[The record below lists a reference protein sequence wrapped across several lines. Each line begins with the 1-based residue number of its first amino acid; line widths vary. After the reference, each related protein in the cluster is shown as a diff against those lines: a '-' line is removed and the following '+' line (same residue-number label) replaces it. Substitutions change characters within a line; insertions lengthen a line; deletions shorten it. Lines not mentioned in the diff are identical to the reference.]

1 MEAKNQEPCSSAMRP
16 AWSTLW
22 RLFWLSLWMFSLFG
36 VAASVVRLSLTYLSP
51 HDSGDVVISG
61 LWMRVILFSVGTV
74 VLGGGLW
81 RWRHVQRDIPVA
93 ILPSDDCRGSKSLI
107 PYAGLVLGMVF
118 AAVLVFPRLDA
129 WPWAAPDEI
138 YHLTVAKNLALYG
151 EYASGGPETG
161 FKRFD
166 PYDSVG
172 APVIVP
178 IAAVFRC
185 VGVSVAAGRCVI
197 GVYLL
202 LLSVGAFF
210 LAWRTF
216 GPGAAVMA
224 VLLTPA
230 AFSTIYL
237 ARALYGEVPALAW
250 WVWGLLCWR
259 RAVEKP
265 GDIRVGLL
273 AGLAFGLAVLC
284 KSIFVMSAFAF
295 VAVWFWDRMGPRR
308 IPLSA
313 MFFPA
318 VGVAGCIAA
327 WWGVQTLGQGDVAQ
341 GAGDTVGVYQYHLLF
356 GIQSVPESFLRWWND
371 YPFSHWVSLVA
382 LFWVVPIVFGRRYE
396 PASMALFLTAAFFGL
411 WWIFFT
417 PGRLPRY
424 YWMGNWAMAWFTA
437 PLWVACLCEVWR
449 GERMVVRA
457 VAVLGLVLLAVTPV
471 QWVWN
476 QGREVFCSAEMRE
489 DTALAALAARVPR
502 ETVIAVTF
510 APLRETLD
518 FYTGRRLPVVSGQP
532 DPLVQY
538 PVVAGLLGDRTAT
551 SGYRIV
557 VGRYAI
563 WSREPLP
570 SLVAR

>member
-1 MEAKNQEPCSSAMRP
+1 MRRTPVFSSRQKRNTMEAKNQEPCSSAMWP

-36 VAASVVRLSLTYLSP
+36 VAASVVRLSLPYLSP

-74 VLGGGLW
+74 MLGGGLW

-151 EYASGGPETG
+151 EYASGGSETG

-327 WWGVQTLGQGDVAQ
+327 WATLFADSIAMFCLISSDVCSRA
-341 GAGDTVGVYQYHLLF
+341 ACFNTKAFVKAIVNA
-356 GIQSVPESFLRWWND
+356 SVIFAICFSFSESLPRKICNSTF
-371 YPFSHWVSLVA
+371 PVSPVSLGISSLA
-382 LFWVVPIVFGRRYE
+382 LSLNI
-396 PASMALFLTAAFFGL
+396 SM
-411 WWIFFT
+411 
-417 PGRLPRY
+417 
-424 YWMGNWAMAWFTA
+424 N
-437 PLWVACLCEVWR
+437 
-449 GERMVVRA
+449 
-457 VAVLGLVLLAVTPV
+457 
-471 QWVWN
+471 
-476 QGREVFCSAEMRE
+476 
-489 DTALAALAARVPR
+489 
-502 ETVIAVTF
+502 
-510 APLRETLD
+510 D
-518 FYTGRRLPVVSGQP
+518 FSNGAY
-532 DPLVQY
+532 
-538 PVVAGLLGDRTAT
+538 
-551 SGYRIV
+551 
-557 VGRYAI
+557 
-563 WSREPLP
+563 
-570 SLVAR
+570 